1 MTNNLQNDWFDESV
15 EQAYVADIRT
25 LIEGGNADKAAEKL
39 LTDIKSLDTQ
49 LSSQCLY
56 LRPEVD
62 GWDEMSEAI
71 NDYEGDPITAVHIML
86 SNDDDLSFED
96 RDAVFEPL
104 LEAALY
110 SDEFYPFSK
119 GDIEAIRAES
129 LLPDRPWYGQG
140 EDMEIF
146 LEFIGMGEF
155 NTALLRHKRQYF
167 FRDEMHELDKLQGM
181 AEGIVPLPYIE
192 FMLCSM
198 YRTVLYHQA
207 IKSLVDSKGLPNNIP
222 VLVGTH
228 NMKFNATSV
237 YQPIHGE
244 KIIVK
249 EMADLNIPIKREVIV
264 EPEVGEVRTF
274 RQKVLGESPFAAQV
288 IAASDRV
295 HNQADSQILKPIS
308 DEAPP
313 VKPEIALSD
322 EPHKAGSE
330 PIKKIGFFRRLFRRK
345 NKAA

>member
-1 MTNNLQNDWFDESV
+1 MTHTLQNDWFDESV
-15 EQAYVADIRT
+15 ERAYVAEIRT
-25 LIEGGNADKAAEKL
+25 LIEAGNADEAAEKL
-39 LTDIKSLDTQ
+39 LTDIQSLDTE

-56 LRPEVD
+56 LKTEVD
-62 GWDEMSEAI
+62 GWQEMSEAI
-71 NDYEGDPITAVHIML
+71 SDYEGDPISAVHVML

-104 LEAALY
+104 LEAVLY
-110 SDEFYPFSK
+110 TDELYPFSTV
-119 GDIEAIRAES
+119 DVDAIRAES

-146 LEFIGMGEF
+146 LEFIGMDEF

-181 AEGIVPLPYIE
+181 TEGIVPLPYIE

-207 IKSLVDSKGLPNNIP
+207 IKSLVDSEGLPNNIA
-222 VLVGTH
+222 VLVGTY
-228 NMKFNATSV
+228 NMKFDAASV
-237 YQPIHGE
+237 YMPTNDV
-244 KIIVK
+244 KIAVK

-264 EPEVGEVRTF
+264 EPEAAEGRTF
-274 RQKVLGESPFAAQV
+274 RQRVLGENQFAAQV
-288 IAASDRV
+288 VAANDRAN
-295 HNQADSQILKPIS
+295 NQADSQTSDPI
-308 DEAPP
+308 AAQIIPAGP
-313 VKPEIALSD
+313 GAEIGD
-322 EPHKAGSE
+322 EPHIVS
-330 PIKKIGFFRRLFRRK
+330 PQPVKKVGFFRRLFKRR